1 MIAEWDVAKKDS
13 TIVRTVI
20 TADALAK
27 KDATSMTTTTMDA
40 ADALAR
46 KNATSMTTTT
56 MATANA
62 LARKNAISMT
72 GMRKNIIVKTA
83 ATMITALFFFN
94 RKMKIKSLFP

>member
-1 MIAEWDVAKKDS
+1 MIAKWDVAKKDS

-27 KDATSMTTTTMDA
+27 KDAASMMITTMDA

-56 MATANA
+56 TANVP
-62 LARKNAISMT
+62 ARKNAISMT
-72 GMRKNIIVKTA
+72 TMIRVMRKNIIVKTA
-83 ATMITALFFFN
+83 ATMITA
-94 RKMKIKSLFP
+94 